1 MEIQMRCLDG
11 LCVDVKGWI
20 VPSATI
26 RCQMTK
32 AITEKSDRQNS
43 AYSNTSETVS
53 AVTKEKQKQETK
65 SDLKLVSSNWLG
77 SNVDID
83 ILQSE
88 DRATKAI
95 HCPTVVTSDKELD
108 ILLKQWTLLKV
119 KKTSF
124 TVQKR

>member
-1 MEIQMRCLDG
+1 M
-11 LCVDVKGWI
+11 
-20 VPSATI
+20 PT
-26 RCQMTK
+26 
-32 AITEKSDRQNS
+32 AIP
-43 AYSNTSETVS
+43 A
-53 AVTKEKQKQETK
+53 KQYLQLQKK
-65 SDLKLVSSNWLG
+65 KRNRKPNDLKLVSSNWLG
-77 SNVDID
+77 SNVHID